1 MNKISNEKN
10 FVQRHNTQYTIPSM
24 TEPQNIHTI
33 FDRLVQREDRERLLE
48 QTAKVFWLTGLS
60 GSGKSTL
67 AAGLQRALHAQG
79 KLVYV
84 LDGDNIRS
92 GINSNLGF
100 SENDRTENIRRIS
113 EVAKLFLDA
122 GVITVCSFVSPT
134 NELRAL
140 AKSIIGENDF
150 LEIYI
155 NAPLATCEERDVK
168 GLYAKARAG
177 EIKDFTGIG
186 APFEAPSS
194 PALELKTNLE
204 NEDDSVHTLLTFVN
218 RFIRVE

>member
-1 MNKISNEKN
+1 
-10 FVQRHNTQYTIPSM
+10 M
-24 TEPQNIHTI
+24 TEQLNIHTI

-48 QTAKVFWLTGLS
+48 QKAKVFWLTGLS

-84 LDGDNIRS
+84 LDGDNVRS
-92 GINSNLGF
+92 GINNNLGF
-100 SENDRTENIRRIS
+100 SEADRTENIRRIA
-113 EVAKLFLDA
+113 EAAKLFLDA
-122 GVITVCSFVSPT
+122 GVITICSFVSPT

-140 AKSIIGENDF
+140 AKNIIGENDF

-168 GLYAKARAG
+168 GLYAKARKG
-177 EIKDFTGIG
+177 EIKDFTGVN
-186 APFEAPSS
+186 APFEEPIS
-194 PALELKTNLE
+194 PALELKTDAQ
-204 NEDDSVHTLLTFVN
+204 NEDDSVHALLTFVN
-218 RFIRVE
+218 RHIRFE

>member
-1 MNKISNEKN
+1 
-10 FVQRHNTQYTIPSM
+10 M
-24 TEPQNIHTI
+24 TEQLNIHTI

-48 QTAKVFWLTGLS
+48 QKAKVFWLTGLS

-84 LDGDNIRS
+84 LDGDNVRS
-92 GINSNLGF
+92 GINNNLGF
-100 SENDRTENIRRIS
+100 SEADRTENIRRIA
-113 EVAKLFLDA
+113 EAAKLFLDA
-122 GVITVCSFVSPT
+122 GVVTICSFVSPT

-140 AKSIIGENDF
+140 AKKIIGENDF

-168 GLYAKARAG
+168 GLYAKARRG
-177 EIKDFTGIG
+177 EIKDFTGVN
-186 APFEAPSS
+186 APFEAPVT
-194 PALELKTNLE
+194 PDLELKTDAQ
-204 NEDDSVHTLLTFVN
+204 NEDDSVHALLTFVN
-218 RFIRVE
+218 RHIRVE

>member
-1 MNKISNEKN
+1 
-10 FVQRHNTQYTIPSM
+10 M
-24 TEPQNIHTI
+24 TEQLNIHTI

-48 QTAKVFWLTGLS
+48 QKAKVFWLTGLS

-84 LDGDNIRS
+84 LDGDNVRS
-92 GINSNLGF
+92 GINNNLGF
-100 SENDRTENIRRIS
+100 SETDRTENIRRIS
-113 EVAKLFLDA
+113 EAAKLFIDA
-122 GVITVCSFVSPT
+122 GIVTICSFVSPT
-134 NELRAL
+134 NDLRAL
-140 AKSIIGENDF
+140 AKNIIGENDF

-168 GLYAKARAG
+168 GLYAKARKG
-177 EIKDFTGIG
+177 EIKDFTGVN

-194 PALELKTNLE
+194 PALELKTDAQ
-204 NEDDSVHTLLTFVN
+204 NEDDSVQALLTFVN
-218 RFIRVE
+218 RHIRFE

>member
-1 MNKISNEKN
+1 M
-10 FVQRHNTQYTIPSM
+10 TQQ
-24 TEPQNIHTI
+24 ENIHTI

-67 AAGLQRALHAQG
+67 AAGVQRSLHAQG

-84 LDGDNIRS
+84 LDGDNVRA

-100 SENDRTENIRRIS
+100 SESDRTENIRRIA
-113 EVAKLFLDA
+113 ETAKLFLDA
-122 GVITVCSFVSPT
+122 GVVTICSFVSPT
-134 NELRAL
+134 NDLRAL
-140 AKSIIGENDF
+140 AKKIIGEKDF

-155 NAPLATCEERDVK
+155 NAPLTTCEERDVK

-177 EIKDFTGIG
+177 EIKDFTGVN
-186 APFEAPSS
+186 APFEAPSN
-194 PALELKTNLE
+194 PDLELKTNLQ
-204 NEDDSVHTLLTFVN
+204 NEDDSVQMLVGFVN
-218 RFIRVE
+218 RNIRVE

>member
-1 MNKISNEKN
+1 
-10 FVQRHNTQYTIPSM
+10 M
-24 TEPQNIHTI
+24 TEQLNIHTI
-33 FDRLVQREDRERLLE
+33 FERLVQREDRERLLE
-48 QTAKVFWLTGLS
+48 QKAKVFWLTGLS

-84 LDGDNIRS
+84 LDGDNVRA
-92 GINSNLGF
+92 GINNNLRF
-100 SENDRTENIRRIS
+100 SEEDRTENIRRIA

-122 GVITVCSFVSPT
+122 GIITICSFVSPT

-155 NAPLATCEERDVK
+155 NAPLAKCEERDVK
-168 GLYAKARAG
+168 GLYAKARKG
-177 EIKDFTGIG
+177 EIKDFTGVN
-186 APFEAPSS
+186 APFEAPEF
-194 PALELKTNLE
+194 PALELRTDAQ
-204 NEDDSVHTLLTFVN
+204 NEDDCVHTLLTFVN
-218 RFIRVE
+218 RQIRFE

>member
-1 MNKISNEKN
+1 
-10 FVQRHNTQYTIPSM
+10 M

-67 AAGLQRALHAQG
+67 ASGLQRALHAQG
-79 KLVYV
+79 KLAYV
-84 LDGDNIRS
+84 LDGDNVRA
-92 GINSNLGF
+92 GINNNLAF
-100 SENDRTENIRRIS
+100 SESDRTENIRRIS

-122 GVITVCSFVSPT
+122 GVITICSFVSPT

-140 AKSIIGENDF
+140 AKNIIGENDF

-177 EIKDFTGIG
+177 EIKDFTGVN
-186 APFEAPSS
+186 APFEAPTS
-194 PALELKTNLE
+194 PDLELKTNLQ
-204 NEDDSVHTLLTFVN
+204 NEDDSVQALVGFVSRHV
-218 RFIRVE
+218 RFE

>member
-1 MNKISNEKN
+1 
-10 FVQRHNTQYTIPSM
+10 M

-67 AAGLQRALHAQG
+67 AAGLQRALHAHG

-84 LDGDNIRS
+84 LDGDNVRA

-113 EVAKLFLDA
+113 EAAKLFLDA
-122 GVITVCSFVSPT
+122 GVIVICSFVSPT
-134 NELRAL
+134 NALRAL

-155 NAPLATCEERDVK
+155 NAPLAICEERDVK
-168 GLYAKARAG
+168 GLYAKARRG
-177 EIKDFTGIG
+177 EIKDFTGID
-186 APFEAPSS
+186 APFEAPVS

-204 NEDDSVHTLLTFVN
+204 NEDDSVQALLAFVN
-218 RFIRVE
+218 RHIRVE

>member
-1 MNKISNEKN
+1 
-10 FVQRHNTQYTIPSM
+10 M

-33 FDRLVQREDRERLLE
+33 FDRLVQREDRQRLLE

-67 AAGLQRALHAQG
+67 AAGLQRNLHAQG

-84 LDGDNIRS
+84 LDGDNVRA
-92 GINSNLGF
+92 GINNNLAF
-100 SENDRTENIRRIS
+100 SESDRTENIRRIS

-122 GVITVCSFVSPT
+122 GVITICSFVSPT
-134 NELRAL
+134 NDLRAL
-140 AKSIIGENDF
+140 AKNIIGPNDF

-168 GLYAKARAG
+168 GLYAKARKG
-177 EIKDFTGIG
+177 EIKDFTGVN
-186 APFEAPSS
+186 APFEIPTAPD
-194 PALELKTNLE
+194 LELKTDLQ
-204 NEDDSVHTLLTFVN
+204 NEDDSVKALVSFVS
-218 RFIRVE
+218 RHIRVE

>member
-1 MNKISNEKN
+1 
-10 FVQRHNTQYTIPSM
+10 M
-24 TEPQNIHTI
+24 TAPQNIHTI

-48 QTAKVFWLTGLS
+48 QKAKVFWLTGLS

-84 LDGDNIRS
+84 LDGDNVRS
-92 GINSNLGF
+92 GINNNLGF
-100 SENDRTENIRRIS
+100 SEADRTENIRRIA
-113 EVAKLFLDA
+113 EAAKLFLDA
-122 GVITVCSFVSPT
+122 GIITICSFVSPT

-140 AKSIIGENDF
+140 AKNIIGENDF

-168 GLYAKARAG
+168 GLYAKARKG
-177 EIKDFTGIG
+177 EIKDFTGVN
-186 APFEAPSS
+186 APFEAPTA
-194 PALELKTNLE
+194 PALELKTDAQ
-204 NEDDSVHTLLTFVN
+204 NEDDSVHTLLTFVTRHI
-218 RFIRVE
+218 RFE

>member
-1 MNKISNEKN
+1 
-10 FVQRHNTQYTIPSM
+10 M

-33 FDRLVQREDRERLLE
+33 FDRLVQREDRQRLLE

-67 AAGLQRALHAQG
+67 ASGLQRALHAQG

-84 LDGDNIRS
+84 LDGDNMRA
-92 GINSNLGF
+92 GLNSNLGF
-100 SENDRTENIRRIS
+100 SENDRLENIRRVA
-113 EVAKLFLDA
+113 ETAKLFLDA

-134 NELRAL
+134 NDLRIL
-140 AKSIIGENDF
+140 AKNIIGENDF

-155 NAPLATCEERDVK
+155 NAPFKICEERDVK

-177 EIKDFTGIG
+177 EIKNFTGID
-186 APFEAPSS
+186 APFEAPTS
-194 PALELKTNLE
+194 PALEIKTNLE
-204 NEDDSVHTLLTFVN
+204 NEDDSVQTLLTFVT
-218 RFIRVE
+218 RHIRID